1 MMAFLAMLESWLCRR
16 TGELAA
22 PAEGFASRVPSSNGI
37 QWQSS
42 CTEYVVRKGDG
53 GYKYMSLAAIPP
65 RDGSAGERPEAG
77 AKKVIE

>member
-22 PAEGFASRVPSSNGI
+22 PAEGFASRAPSSNGI

-42 CTEYVVRKGDG
+42 CTEYVVRKVTVGT
-53 GYKYMSLAAIPP
+53 STCLWQLSHR